1 MINVSA
7 ACAACG
13 GSLTTRSYEH
23 VESVAGVKVKDA
35 TGFLPQC
42 QKCGEVE
49 LDTRQLAGYQRRAAA
64 VVLRDAKTL
73 PGGAVKYARKA
84 LGLSQ
89 VDLAT
94 LLGIEPET
102 LSRYETER
110 LPIPSASR
118 LAIVALL
125 DGAEQGL
132 DIKSLVERERAGR
145 PSLTEMYVLPPTRR
159 VS

>member
-1 MINVSA
+1 MINEQA
-7 ACAACG
+7 ACASCG
-13 GSLTTRSYEH
+13 GTLIVRNYEH
-23 VESVAGVKVKDA
+23 VESVGGVKVKDA

-49 LDTRQLAGYQRRAAA
+49 LDLKQLAGYQRRAAA
-64 VVLRDAKTL
+64 VVLRDARTL

-84 LGLSQ
+84 LGLNQ
-89 VDLAT
+89 AELAT
-94 LLGIEPET
+94 LLGVEPET
-102 LSRYETER
+102 LSRYETEK
-110 LPIPSASR
+110 LMIPTATK

-145 PSLTEMYVLPPTRR
+145 PSINEMYVLPRAR
-159 VS
+159 IAG